1 VVWISVDTLRADR
14 LSCYGNARATSPR
27 IDRLAAEGV
36 LFERALST
44 TSWTLPAHLSML
56 TGLFVSS
63 HGVCVSDYAGDSP
76 LRGTFV
82 SETLSRAGYAT
93 GGFYAHAFLERPF
106 FLDRGWDT
114 WERTGRVHRESLAI
128 RAAWEAA
135 QAAGDKQLAR
145 ELRERHTAMY
155 EKGAPEAD
163 DAVDCALAWI
173 AATQAR
179 DRRQP
184 FFLFLHLFDVHT
196 PYKAPEPYYA
206 RFDPDYAGGLE
217 EVDVDDPSRPVQVG
231 MDPRDL
237 EHVVALYDGEI
248 AWVDDQVGRLL
259 DHLEGRGLARETLV
273 VLTSDH
279 GDEFLEHG
287 GAGHHHTL
295 YQELVHVPLI
305 VRWPDRLP
313 AALRVGE
320 PVSIVD
326 IAPTLLAALELEHP
340 DPLPGIDLFALAR
353 GTARHPERVI
363 LSELRRLAQRPED
376 WLVSLV
382 RGQEQFIVTRPGSAR
397 AALERVD
404 LARGPAAPA
413 EALDWDSPAGRFVA
427 AELERQR
434 AELGDLRARSTA
446 RPGAAAAPD
455 ALEAAEL
462 AALGYA
468 EFDPGD
474 ETAGERLCLDGCLWP
489 DR

>member
-1 VVWISVDTLRADR
+1 MVWISVDTLRADR
-14 LSCYGNARATSPR
+14 LSCYGNERATSPR

-56 TGLFVSS
+56 TGLFVSA
-63 HGVCVSDYAGDSP
+63 HGVCVSDYLGESP

-82 SETLSRAGYAT
+82 SETLSDAGYAT

-114 WERTGRVHRESLAI
+114 WERTGRTHRESLAI

-135 QAAGDKQLAR
+135 QAAGDKELAR
-145 ELRERHTAMY
+145 ELRARHSAMY

-163 DAVDCALAWI
+163 DAVDCALRWLDA
-173 AATQAR
+173 Q
-179 DRRQP
+179 DPERRP

-196 PYKAPEPYYA
+196 PYKAPEPYCA
-206 RFDPDYAGGLE
+206 LFDPDYAGELE
-217 EVDVDDPSRPVQVG
+217 EVDVDDPSRPVNPA

-237 EHVVALYDGEI
+237 HHVMALYDGEI
-248 AWVDDQVGRLL
+248 AWVDAQIGRLL
-259 DHLEGRGLARETLV
+259 DALESRGLAEEALV

-287 GAGHHHTL
+287 GSGHHHTL

-305 VRWPDRLP
+305 VRWPVHLP
-313 AALRVGE
+313 PGRRIEEA
-320 PVSIVD
+320 VSIVD

-340 DPLPGIDLFALAR
+340 DPLPGIDLFALVR
-353 GTARHPERVI
+353 GESRHPERVI

-404 LARGPAAPA
+404 LARSSAAAPQ
-413 EALDWDSPAGRFVA
+413 ALDWSSPEGQFVA
-427 AELERQR
+427 AELDRQR
-434 AELGDLRARSTA
+434 EELSGLRARSTP
-446 RPGAAAAPD
+446 RPGVAAAPD
-455 ALEAAEL
+455 ALDAAEL

-468 EFDPGD
+468 EFDPG
-474 ETAGERLCLDGCLWP
+474 EQAAGLRLCLDGCLWP